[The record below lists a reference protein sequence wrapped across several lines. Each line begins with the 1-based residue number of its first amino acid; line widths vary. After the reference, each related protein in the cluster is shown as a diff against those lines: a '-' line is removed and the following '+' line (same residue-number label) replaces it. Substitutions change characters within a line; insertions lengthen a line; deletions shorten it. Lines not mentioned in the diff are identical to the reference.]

1 MLVDSSALVA
11 VLEEEPE
18 AALFASLMYD
28 AEHLYLSAATLLEV
42 SIVMQSRRKERGE
55 NALNELLSLYKV
67 EIVPFTSDQADLAR
81 RAHKRYGRG
90 NHPAKL
96 NFGDCISYAV
106 AKDMG
111 EPLLYKGE
119 DFDKTDC
126 EKVDWQSCVH
136 KDN

>member
-1 MLVDSSALVA
+1 MVIDSSALIA
-11 VLEEEPE
+11 ILLREPE
-18 AALFASLMYD
+18 AGAFLTAIALSDEVF
-28 AEHLYLSAATLLEV
+28 LSAPTLLEA
-42 SIVMQSRRKERGE
+42 SMVMRGRNGEGGEALLDKLIRRLKI
-55 NALNELLSLYKV
+55 KV
-67 EIVPFTSDQADLAR
+67 VPFTEDQAELAR
-81 RAHKRYGRG
+81 EAFALYGRG

-136 KDN
+136 KDS